1 MSNPKVGVRQYLT
14 LSAIAGILVGF
25 FVWGGVRKLDEAFI
39 WGGVTF
45 IIVLVGIATLA
56 LTVKD
61 DDHDPDKPR
70 LK

>member
-1 MSNPKVGVRQYLT
+1 MSNPKVGVRQYLI
-14 LSAIAGILVGF
+14 LSAIAGIVVGF

-45 IIVLVGIATLA
+45 IVALVGIATLA

-61 DDHDPDKPR
+61 DDHDPDQPR